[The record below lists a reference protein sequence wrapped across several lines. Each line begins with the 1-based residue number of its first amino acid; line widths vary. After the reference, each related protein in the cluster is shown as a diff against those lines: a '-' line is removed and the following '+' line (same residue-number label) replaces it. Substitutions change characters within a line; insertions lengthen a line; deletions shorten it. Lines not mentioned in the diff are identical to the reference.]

1 MSSQQELSSNAANR
15 KRWNLIILVTMYTGY
30 VAFMLCRN
38 TLIAASPAMIEDPT
52 LGLDKETYGQLMSWH
67 SAGAIVGKLVTGLG
81 ADLIGGRKTFLLALL
96 LTAASNVAFGLVS
109 SLSLFKLFNFSG
121 QFCKAGGWPAMTK
134 IVGHWYSPKAHGRVW
149 SIISTSSRVGTM
161 LALFVIGA
169 LLGVASWRM
178 AFFLTAAITLVV
190 AVVGFFL
197 LRERPQDVGLAPL
210 NTDPVELHTHP
221 LDETSLGHAC
231 WVFAGTARVWL
242 ICAAIGCLT
251 ILVDFITFIPIYLR
265 ETLEITQGQASM
277 SSTSFLAGM
286 FAALVAAGIL
296 YDRFSQ
302 RQLVGVLGGLLAC
315 GCACVLL
322 LWSLPNIGLPESL
335 KSPVVISTL
344 FAFGFSIATAYYIP
358 MSIFAIAFGGPHS
371 GFLVSMID
379 IFGYS
384 AALTFTYFGGTIAQ
398 DYGWT
403 VFLSVLL
410 TIATM
415 ATISTTM
422 FLVLDARAAENSGAQ
437 KR

>member
-1 MSSQQELSSNAANR
+1 MPSQQELSSNAANR

-109 SLSLFKLFNFSG
+109 SLSLFKLFNFSE

-178 AFFLTAAITLVV
+178 AFFLTAAI
-190 AVVGFFL
+190 
-197 LRERPQDVGLAPL
+197 
-210 NTDPVELHTHP
+210 
-221 LDETSLGHAC
+221 
-231 WVFAGTARVWL
+231 
-242 ICAAIGCLT
+242 
-251 ILVDFITFIPIYLR
+251 
-265 ETLEITQGQASM
+265 
-277 SSTSFLAGM
+277 
-286 FAALVAAGIL
+286 
-296 YDRFSQ
+296 
-302 RQLVGVLGGLLAC
+302 
-315 GCACVLL
+315 
-322 LWSLPNIGLPESL
+322 
-335 KSPVVISTL
+335 
-344 FAFGFSIATAYYIP
+344 
-358 MSIFAIAFGGPHS
+358 
-371 GFLVSMID
+371 
-379 IFGYS
+379 
-384 AALTFTYFGGTIAQ
+384 
-398 DYGWT
+398 
-403 VFLSVLL
+403 
-410 TIATM
+410 
-415 ATISTTM
+415 STTM

-437 KR
+437 MRSSQESEMT